1 MTPKGVWVAQDAL
14 CSPRVCVWGG
24 EAWANGSSQRHTTQ
38 GCRLGLGHGGGAH
51 LHLGRAVGPLGS
63 VTNRMSLLPA
73 RPQPQPSPPPPSPPP
88 TPPPGPRA
96 LAGLAVRLSVPRGR
110 EPSRAR
116 GRSSGVG
123 GGGRSRGGLRSW
135 CAQDAW
141 RGLREPSSVPRA
153 GREPPPP
160 PPLPLG
166 PGSRPGALRSGA
178 GAGAGAGGQLPRMLL
193 RAPRREG
200 GPSGAGGDS
209 ARSGTGTGP
218 GPAAAC
224 PAARSGSHAG
234 SRSGSALCRGVG
246 REREE
251 RAASQGG
258 RRDRGRE
265 GASERAQEPGGG
277 GEGAAAKPGWGSFFQ
292 RTGRRSR
299 SAPAAA
305 QRPGG
310 SESGSGVQTMSSPR
324 PAPPVLPPCTMQRP
338 SGSQAPAS
346 LKPSRPAVFP
356 GSVHPFACDCLSGHM
371 RMHVNACIHTC

>member
-1 MTPKGVWVAQDAL
+1 MTPKGVWVIQDVL
-14 CSPRVCVWGG
+14 HSPRGAKPGG
-24 EAWANGSSQRHTTQ
+24 GGDSCSQRHSPQ
-38 GCRLGLGHGGGAH
+38 GCRLGLGHRGGAH
-51 LHLGRAVGPLGS
+51 LHLGRAVRPLRA

-96 LAGLAVRLSVPRGR
+96 LAGLAVRLSVLRGR
-110 EPSRAR
+110 EPSQPR

-123 GGGRSRGGLRSW
+123 GGGRSRRGLRSW
-135 CAQDAW
+135 RAQDAW

-153 GREPPPP
+153 GREPPPR
-160 PPLPLG
+160 PLPLG

-178 GAGAGAGGQLPRMLL
+178 GARAGAGGQLPRMLL

-209 ARSGTGTGP
+209 ARFGTGTGP

-224 PAARSGSHAG
+224 AAARSGSHAG

-258 RRDRGRE
+258 RRDRRRE
-265 GASERAQEPGGG
+265 GGSQRASARAG
-277 GEGAAAKPGWGSFFQ
+277 
-292 RTGRRSR
+292 RGRRR
-299 SAPAAA
+299 
-305 QRPGG
+305 RGRKTWVG
-310 SESGSGVQTMSSPR
+310 VLLSENRATIEEHPSSC
-324 PAPPVLPPCTMQRP
+324 PAPKGQREWQRGADEERSRAGALVLPPCTTQCP
-338 SGSQAPAS
+338 SGSQAPTS
-346 LKPSRPAVFP
+346 LKPARPAVFL
-356 GSVHPFACDCLSGHM
+356 GSVHPFACDCH
-371 RMHVNACIHTC
+371 

>member
-1 MTPKGVWVAQDAL
+1 MEGLTCISGAL
-14 CSPRVCVWGG
+14 SVRSARSPIACL
-24 EAWANGSSQRHTTQ
+24 S
-38 GCRLGLGHGGGAH
+38 CRRG
-51 LHLGRAVGPLGS
+51 
-63 VTNRMSLLPA
+63 
-73 RPQPQPSPPPPSPPP
+73 PSPSPAPLLRLLLQHLRPVHAPSQGWPS
-88 TPPPGPRA
+88 
-96 LAGLAVRLSVPRGR
+96 VCLSVLRGR
-110 EPSRAR
+110 EPSQSR

-135 CAQDAW
+135 RAQDAW

-153 GREPPPP
+153 GREPPPR
-160 PPLPLG
+160 PLPLG

-178 GAGAGAGGQLPRMLL
+178 GARAGAGGQLPRMLL

-200 GPSGAGGDS
+200 GPSSAGGDS

-224 PAARSGSHAG
+224 AAARSGSHAG

-265 GASERAQEPGGG
+265 GARERAQEPGGG

-299 SAPAAA
+299 STPAAA
-305 QRPGG
+305 QRPRG
-310 SESGSGVQTMSSPR
+310 SESGSGAQTKSAPGPAPLCSR
-324 PAPPVLPPCTMQRP
+324 PAPRSAPLGPRLRLVSSQRGLR
-338 SGSQAPAS
+338 SS
-346 LKPSRPAVFP
+346 
-356 GSVHPFACDCLSGHM
+356 
-371 RMHVNACIHTC
+371 